1 MQPLPG
7 AKTDDIPRNRFAALI
22 PVYNH
27 EQTVADVVQRTL
39 KLDIP
44 VVVVDDGSTDATFER
59 IKGIKGARVLRHR
72 FNRGKGAA
80 LMTGFAEVAKI
91 ADWAITLDAD
101 GQHDPEDAKTLIRA
115 IPENQRPIVIGK
127 RQGMLAPEVPWTS
140 RFGREFSNFWVRM
153 AGGPVVAD
161 SQSGFR
167 AYPLPECLH
176 LDVTPGGSNSR
187 SKFWSRPS
195 GMQIPVIEAP
205 VSVSYRPG
213 TRRISHFHPF
223 FDFLRNMGLFSRSD
237 HPSNSDPSVQGAE
250 SLDAYAN
257 MFYRS
262 WLFLARV
269 FGPWIFDLIA
279 KGIAAGYFFFAPRR
293 VTVSVRFYR
302 ALFPAACRGPIL
314 SGAPGNSIQNFTSVY
329 LDRYLFN
336 EVERYQLYR

>member
-1 MQPLPG
+1 MQPLPE
-7 AKTDDIPRNRFAALI
+7 AKTDDIPHSRFAALI

-39 KLDIP
+39 KLGIP
-44 VVVVDDGSTDATFER
+44 VFVVDDGSTDATFER

-80 LMTGFAEVAKI
+80 IMTGFAEVAKI
-91 ADWAITLDAD
+91 ADWAITMDAD

-127 RQGMLAPEVPWTS
+127 RQGMLAPDVPWTS

-176 LDVTPGGSNSR
+176 LGVIARRFQFEVEVLVKAQWRQMPVTEV
-187 SKFWSRPS
+187 
-195 GMQIPVIEAP
+195 PVR
-205 VSVSYRPG
+205 VSYSPG

-223 FDFLRNMGLFSRSD
+223 FDFLRNTGLFSR
-237 HPSNSDPSVQGAE
+237 
-250 SLDAYAN
+250 
-257 MFYRS
+257 
-262 WLFLARV
+262 
-269 FGPWIFDLIA
+269 LITHR
-279 KGIAAGYFFFAPRR
+279 IL
-293 VTVSVRFYR
+293 TCRF
-302 ALFPAACRGPIL
+302 RGH
-314 SGAPGNSIQNFTSVY
+314 
-329 LDRYLFN
+329 
-336 EVERYQLYR
+336 

>member
-1 MQPLPG
+1 MQPLPE

-153 AGGPVVAD
+153 AGGPAVAD

-176 LDVTPGGSNSR
+176 LGVLAR
-187 SKFWSRPS
+187 RFQFEVEVLVKAKWRQ
-195 GMQIPVIEAP
+195 MPVAEVP
-205 VSVSYRPG
+205 VRVSYRPG

-223 FDFLRNMGLFSRSD
+223 FDYLRNTGLFSR
-237 HPSNSDPSVQGAE
+237 
-250 SLDAYAN
+250 
-257 MFYRS
+257 
-262 WLFLARV
+262 
-269 FGPWIFDLIA
+269 LITHR
-279 KGIAAGYFFFAPRR
+279 IL
-293 VTVSVRFYR
+293 TLRF
-302 ALFPAACRGPIL
+302 RGH
-314 SGAPGNSIQNFTSVY
+314 
-329 LDRYLFN
+329 
-336 EVERYQLYR
+336 

>member
-1 MQPLPG
+1 MPE
-7 AKTDDIPRNRFAALI
+7 AKTDDIPHSRFAALI

-39 KLDIP
+39 KLGIP

-80 LMTGFAEVAKI
+80 IMTGFAEVEKI

-127 RQGMLAPEVPWTS
+127 RQGMLAPDVPWTS

-176 LDVTPGGSNSR
+176 LGVSAR
-187 SKFWSRPS
+187 RFQFEVEVLVKARWSQ
-195 GMQIPVIEAP
+195 MPVAEVP
-205 VSVSYRPG
+205 VRVSYRPG

-223 FDFLRNMGLFSRSD
+223 FDFLRNTGLFSR
-237 HPSNSDPSVQGAE
+237 
-250 SLDAYAN
+250 LIT
-257 MFYRS
+257 YRI
-262 WLFLARV
+262 LT
-269 FGPWIFDLIA
+269 
-279 KGIAAGYFFFAPRR
+279 RR
-293 VTVSVRFYR
+293 F
-302 ALFPAACRGPIL
+302 RGH
-314 SGAPGNSIQNFTSVY
+314 
-329 LDRYLFN
+329 
-336 EVERYQLYR
+336 